1 MTSLL
6 PFLILV
12 DSTTTS
18 TSSDEG
24 SSNDRSSSTSSSR
37 SGSPNFIVFFV
48 DDLGYGDLGFTGH
61 PTTETPNLDRLAFN
75 GKILTT
81 WYSGCNVCTG
91 SRASLMTGR
100 QFARTGLP
108 GVIGPSC
115 SYGLNLNEVTI
126 AEQLKKANYS
136 TAIVGK
142 WHLGQRK
149 VYLPGSRGFD
159 YYLGIPFSDDMG
171 IGRES
176 TCPAEQFTKEETV
189 SPIDEKF
196 NLDTWSARH
205 MYEEMGLM
213 KARLFTSSN
222 DSIEKLQQDKDKPD
236 KGTKWLPLVYQ
247 EFNQTR
253 IVEQPVDFTTLA
265 EKYSNFATSF
275 IENNKDS
282 PNPFFLYVPFSHVH
296 TTEAGTTTENQYVGC
311 KYRNSTKRGI
321 FGDALAET
329 DWITGNIVQ
338 KVRDLGLEE
347 DTLIL
352 FTSDNGPWAMRGSSA
367 GSEGLFTGRFAEGY
381 KNTAKGSNWEGG
393 IREPAFAYWKVSIT
407 PFTRTSEIISS
418 LDVFPTLSALAG
430 LPLPQDRPF
439 DGKDMSE
446 ILLNEDGK
454 SDHDFLFFYG
464 TCSGEEYYS
473 ISSVRHGKYKAHWCT
488 APGLGHFNESLTK
501 RYDPPLLFDIEKDP
515 SEAEPISFNQMP
527 TKKEDLMAMNRIL
540 KAYAMEKSTFQF
552 GNITQEPDGPGEEPG
567 KYALCCDR
575 SRECYC
581 NDRAGIFNLGTKE
594 HHGQYHK
601 ALGNREP
608 SPPINKYQN
617 MLQSLE

>member
-1 MTSLL
+1 MIIISVSFLL
-6 PFLILV
+6 YEKLKNPVRFFPFFLLR
-12 DSTTTS
+12 T
-18 TSSDEG
+18 
-24 SSNDRSSSTSSSR
+24 
-37 SGSPNFIVFFV
+37 
-48 DDLGYGDLGFTGH
+48 
-61 PTTETPNLDRLAFN
+61 
-75 GKILTT
+75 
-81 WYSGCNVCTG
+81 
-91 SRASLMTGR
+91 AS
-100 QFARTGLP
+100 
-108 GVIGPSC
+108 
-115 SYGLNLNEVTI
+115 VTI
-126 AEQLKKANYS
+126 ENNKTL
-136 TAIVGK
+136 ICLFIPV
-142 WHLGQRK
+142 
-149 VYLPGSRGFD
+149 
-159 YYLGIPFSDDMG
+159 GIPFSDDMG

-213 KARLFTSSN
+213 EARLFTSSN
-222 DSIEKLQQDKDKPD
+222 DSIEKLQQEKDKPD

-381 KNTAKGSNWEGG
+381 KNTAKGSNWVNISSFLLLFIFNFFSEDCLH
-393 IREPAFAYWKVSIT
+393 PAFNSIQT
-407 PFTRTSEIISS
+407 LIPTGRRDTRACIC
-418 LDVFPTLSALAG
+418 
-430 LPLPQDRPF
+430 
-439 DGKDMSE
+439 
-446 ILLNEDGK
+446 LLE
-454 SDHDFLFFYG
+454 
-464 TCSGEEYYS
+464 
-473 ISSVRHGKYKAHWCT
+473 R
-488 APGLGHFNESLTK
+488 
-501 RYDPPLLFDIEKDP
+501 
-515 SEAEPISFNQMP
+515 
-527 TKKEDLMAMNRIL
+527 
-540 KAYAMEKSTFQF
+540 
-552 GNITQEPDGPGEEPG
+552 
-567 KYALCCDR
+567 
-575 SRECYC
+575 
-581 NDRAGIFNLGTKE
+581 
-594 HHGQYHK
+594 
-601 ALGNREP
+601 
-608 SPPINKYQN
+608 
-617 MLQSLE
+617 